1 MYQTIDSDNITIEDN
16 IKLPKLILFEIHGNN
31 PSIIYVTDKMFKS
44 LNNVKYINIQ
54 NVSLNKLTLESNELA
69 PTIDNTIYRKEN
81 SYEFNELKP
90 VLPAHLHKENNII
103 KSKLIFLQSKDI
115 ELVPYETHKKT
126 KRRIKPPNNL
136 FSNNNDLLFL
146 RITNCGLKYIS
157 SDLFNGLDS
166 LETLILDNNAI
177 EYIPDF
183 SFYGTSM
190 LKRLS
195 LANNKIK
202 QLQVTNLGGLLD
214 LRYLNLKNNVLTVL
228 SETTFPPLPKLIV
241 ADLSYNPVRAVFPY
255 TFEVLNATKELT
267 LGSHDTPLYLH
278 QNSLVGLDFLEVLNL
293 ININLT
299 ILDRN
304 LLIGLQNLISLDIKG
319 IIKQIAFDAF
329 VEIPNIR
336 RIKLSNCSIEFVSM
350 DSFYEIHSLEYLDL
364 SYNQL
369 QELPL
374 GLFDQQ
380 FSLKELILN
389 NNQLTNLP
397 DGIFKAIPN
406 LVLIRLDMNPLH
418 CSCNMKSWDV
428 SLMTKELKKI
438 KKLSCKWDH
447 LKKGYNCSIK
457 SLTAYV
463 YNKKNEPICSS
474 PMKLNGMTISY
485 AIRKYLNCNGNIYS
499 NINDLYIKKKYKELK
514 YYELFN
520 DQGINQNAST
530 NNTTLPKS
538 QLSTLHFDTNS
549 TNIVSNNKTSNIN
562 NTYAVPNLTINMIG
576 KNLKQITRETDITTE
591 RSVLLNNGTY
601 ISKSL
606 FKEEIF
612 KMTRKNKIK
621 NAESKFQNK
630 PKEQQTIIN

>member
-16 IKLPKLILFEIHGNN
+16 IKLPNLILFEIHGNN

-54 NVSLNKLTLESNELA
+54 NVSLNKLTLESNEPA

-103 KSKLIFLQSKDI
+103 KNKLIFLQSKDI

-228 SETTFPPLPKLIV
+228 SETTFPPLPKLIA
-241 ADLSYNPVRAVFPY
+241 ADLSNNPVRAVFPY

-319 IIKQIAFDAF
+319 TIKQIAFDAF

-380 FSLKELILN
+380 FSLKVLILN

-406 LVLIRLDMNPLH
+406 LVLIRLDMNPLD
-418 CSCNMKSWDV
+418 CSCNMKSWDI

-457 SLTAYV
+457 SSTAYI

-520 DQGINQNAST
+520 EQGINQNAST

-562 NTYAVPNLTINMIG
+562 NTYTVPNLTINMIG
-576 KNLKQITRETDITTE
+576 TNLKQITRETDIITE

-630 PKEQQTIIN
+630 PKE

>member
-16 IKLPKLILFEIHGNN
+16 IKLPKLISFEIHGNN
-31 PSIIYVTDKMFKS
+31 PSRIYVTDKMFKS

-54 NVSLNKLTLESNELA
+54 NVSLNKLTLESNVPA
-69 PTIDNTIYRKEN
+69 PTIDNTIYKKEN

-90 VLPAHLHKENNII
+90 VLPAHLHKENNNII
-103 KSKLIFLQSKDI
+103 KNKLIFLQSKDI

-126 KRRIKPPNNL
+126 KRRVKPQNNL
-136 FSNNNDLLFL
+136 FSNNNALLFL
-146 RITNCGLKYIS
+146 RITNCGLKDIS
-157 SDLFNGLDS
+157 SDLFNGLNS

-183 SFYGTSM
+183 SFYGASM
-190 LKRLS
+190 LKSLS

-214 LRYLNLKNNVLTVL
+214 LRYLNLKNNVLTIL
-228 SETTFPPLPKLIV
+228 SETTFPPLPKLIA
-241 ADLSYNPVRAVFPY
+241 ADLSDNPVGAVFPY

-267 LGSHDTPLYLH
+267 LGSYATPLYLH

-293 ININLT
+293 ININVT

-319 IIKQIAFDAF
+319 TIKQIAFDAF
-329 VEIPNIR
+329 VEIPNIKR
-336 RIKLSNCSIEFVSM
+336 LKLSNCSIKSVSM
-350 DSFYEIHSLEYLDL
+350 DSFYEIHNLEYLDL

-389 NNQLTNLP
+389 NNQLTSLP

-418 CSCNMKSWDV
+418 CTCNMKSWDV
-428 SLMTKELKKI
+428 SLMTKSLKII
-438 KKLSCKWDH
+438 KKLSCEWDH
-447 LKKGYNCSIK
+447 LKKEYNCSAK
-457 SLTAYV
+457 SSTAYV
-463 YNKKNEPICSS
+463 YDKKKEPICSS
-474 PMKLNGMTISY
+474 PIQLNGMTISY
-485 AIRKYLNCNGNIYS
+485 AIRKYLNCNGYIYS
-499 NINDLYIKKKYKELK
+499 NISDSYMKKKYKEFK
-514 YYELFN
+514 YYKLFN
-520 DQGINQNAST
+520 EQEINQNTSI
-530 NNTTLPKS
+530 NNTLPNS
-538 QLSTLHFDTNS
+538 QLSTLHFDANS
-549 TNIVSNNKTSNIN
+549 TNIISSNTTSNVN
-562 NTYAVPNLTINMIG
+562 NTYAVLNLTMKLIDT
-576 KNLKQITRETDITTE
+576 NLKLITRESDIITE

-606 FKEEIF
+606 FKKEIS
-612 KMTRKNKIK
+612 KMTRKNKVK
-621 NAESKFQNK
+621 NADSKFQNK
-630 PKEQQTIIN
+630 LKEQQKIPN